1 MANIFNKRF
10 HLTCKNMSIV
20 SNNIKYLRRMNG
32 LTQEQFSRKIG
43 IKRSLLGAYEEA
55 RANPN
60 LDNLMNIAKIFGTT
74 VDNLLKND
82 MRRLKE
88 SKGVPL
94 PQPSQQ
100 LAIKDEPEPPRQLS
114 AIIDKYYRSEQET
127 RPPVQPI
134 MPAYQPPKPAPVPQP
149 KPYTAPVQTI
159 VPEKTV
165 ATEKQKQTIEW
176 VSQKDMGEY
185 LSSYAYTEYIKQ
197 LPVFQ
202 LPMLPPGKYRAFEAG
217 SDFTQPGSVIIG
229 QFVNNWY
236 EIKDGQNYLLVI
248 HKQGIIYRRVY
259 NQVKIKGALLLSSDN
274 AHLPT
279 HEVSIKEVLEIWE
292 AKAFLS
298 LQMPEPSAIP
308 SLDHLSEM
316 VRALQVEIERLKH

>member
-1 MANIFNKRF
+1 
-10 HLTCKNMSIV
+10 MSIV

-32 LTQEQFSRKIG
+32 LTQEQFARKIG

-88 SKGVPL
+88 TKGVPL

-100 LAIKDEPEPPRQLS
+100 LAIKDEPEPPKQLS
-114 AIIDKYYRSEQET
+114 AIIDKYYRQENEPRQNELRQT
-127 RPPVQPI
+127 VPPAPFS
-134 MPAYQPPKPAPVPQP
+134 PPKPTYTQPAQPSITYAAPIQP
-149 KPYTAPVQTI
+149 PV
-159 VPEKTV
+159 
-165 ATEKQKQTIEW
+165 TEKPAPAEKHKQTIEW
-176 VSQKDMGEY
+176 VTQKDIGEY
-185 LSSYAYTEYIKQ
+185 LSSYAYGEYIKQ

-217 SDFTQPGSVIIG
+217 ADFTYPGSVIIG

-236 EIKDGQNYLLVI
+236 EIKDGQNYLLVV
-248 HKQGIIYRRVY
+248 HKQGLVFRRVY
-259 NQVKIKGALLLSSDN
+259 NQVKIRGTLLLSSDN
-274 AHLPT
+274 SHFPAY
-279 HEVSIKEVLEIWE
+279 EVSIKEVLEIWE
-292 AKAFLS
+292 AKAFMS
-298 LQMPEPSAIP
+298 MQMPEPTGMP

-316 VRALQVEIERLKH
+316 VKALQQEIDRLKH

>member
-1 MANIFNKRF
+1 
-10 HLTCKNMSIV
+10 MSIV

-32 LTQEQFSRKIG
+32 LTQEQFARKIG

-100 LAIKDEPEPPRQLS
+100 LAIKEEPEPPKQLS
-114 AIIDKYYRSEQET
+114 TIIDKYYRSEQEA
-127 RPPVQPI
+127 RPSVQPFI
-134 MPAYQPPKPAPVPQP
+134 PAYQPPKSAPVTQP
-149 KPYTAPVQTI
+149 IPYTTPLQTI
-159 VPEKTV
+159 VHEKVIV
-165 ATEKQKQTIEW
+165 AEKQKQTIEW

-217 SDFTQPGSVIIG
+217 SDFMQPGSVIIG

-298 LQMPEPSAIP
+298 MQMPEPSAIP
-308 SLDHLSEM
+308 SLNHLSEM
-316 VRALQVEIERLKH
+316 VRALQLEIERLKH

>member
-1 MANIFNKRF
+1 
-10 HLTCKNMSIV
+10 
-20 SNNIKYLRRMNG
+20 MNG
-32 LTQEQFSRKIG
+32 LTQEQFARKIG

-100 LAIKDEPEPPRQLS
+100 LAIKDEPEPPKQLS

-127 RPPVQPI
+127 RPPVQPV
-134 MPAYQPPKPAPVPQP
+134 MHTYQPPKPVTVTQPIPIPYSAPL
-149 KPYTAPVQTI
+149 QTI
-159 VPEKTV
+159 IPEKPSV
-165 ATEKQKQTIEW
+165 NEKHKQTIEW

-197 LPVFQ
+197 LLVFQ

-217 SDFTQPGSVIIG
+217 PDFTHPGSVVIG

-259 NQVKIKGALLLSSDN
+259 NQVKIKGTLLLSSDN

-298 LQMPEPSAIP
+298 LQMPEPSGMP

-316 VRALQVEIERLKH
+316 VRALQLEIERLKR

>member
-1 MANIFNKRF
+1 
-10 HLTCKNMSIV
+10 MSIV

-32 LTQEQFSRKIG
+32 LTQEQFARKIG

-74 VDNLLKND
+74 VDNLIKND

-100 LAIKDEPEPPRQLS
+100 LAIKDEPEPPKQLS
-114 AIIDKYYRSEQET
+114 AIIDKYYRTEQQET
-127 RPPVQPI
+127 RQPVQPM
-134 MPAYQPPKPAPVPQP
+134 MPIYQPPKPIPVSQP
-149 KPYTAPVQTI
+149 ISYTSPLQTT
-159 VPEKTV
+159 VPEKPATV
-165 ATEKQKQTIEW
+165 EKQKQTIEW
-176 VSQKDMGEY
+176 VSQKDIGEY

-217 SDFTQPGSVIIG
+217 ADFTHPGSVIIG

-259 NQVKIKGALLLSSDN
+259 NQVKIKGTILLSSDN
-274 AHLPT
+274 AHFPT

-298 LQMPEPSAIP
+298 MQMPEPSGMP

-316 VRALQVEIERLKH
+316 VRALQMEIERLKH